1 MEIFVTVKDVYG
13 VRKIYPACDRAQ
25 AFARIAGTKTLTNEA
40 VEAIKELGYTVSVRQ
55 SAPATL

>member
-25 AFARIAGTKTLTNEA
+25 KFARIAGTKTLTNEA
-40 VEAIKELGYTVSVRQ
+40 IEAIKALGYTVSVRPT
-55 SAPATL
+55 APATL